1 MTAYNADAFMPM
13 FLVFAGQ
20 FPDHDRGTDGAAQ
33 AISS

>member
-1 MTAYNADAFMPM
+1 MTVHDAGAFTPM

-20 FPDHDRGTDGAAQ
+20 FPDDGAGTDGAAQ